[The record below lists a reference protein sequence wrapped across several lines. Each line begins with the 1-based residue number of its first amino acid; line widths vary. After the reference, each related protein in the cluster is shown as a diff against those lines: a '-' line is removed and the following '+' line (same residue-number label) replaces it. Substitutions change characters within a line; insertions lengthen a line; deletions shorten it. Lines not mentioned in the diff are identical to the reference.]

1 MSRAWHCD
9 GIGCDTWTRGLGL
22 DGWVM
27 VGDDLN
33 FCGWGCVAGYAA
45 NQPWVETVEVIGND

>member
-9 GIGCDTWTRGLGL
+9 GFGCDTWTLGLGL

-27 VGDDLN
+27 IVDDGH
-33 FCGWGCVAGYAA
+33 FCGWGCLAA
-45 NQPWVETVEVIGND
+45 FAASKPWVQTVEVIVND

>member
-9 GIGCDTWTRGLGL
+9 GLGCDTWTRGLGL

-27 VGDDLN
+27 VGIDLQSR
-33 FCGWGCVAGYAA
+33 GWGCVAGYAA
-45 NQPWVETVEVIGND
+45 SKPWVETVEGDQP